1 MRQWVALTLLLPQ
14 EFQEAISNFLME
26 QGATGLE
33 EEMREESK
41 EIVLKTYF
49 PRDGREKKAMASLHR
64 YMRSLTTL
72 FSKKFSYQMS
82 TAVIP
87 EQDWGENWKQFFK
100 PVRIG
105 STLVVF
111 PPWEK
116 ARLKKGQIPVEITPG
131 MAFGTGTH
139 GTTQLCIEALEKR
152 LKRRRG
158 SVLDVGT
165 GSGILAIVAAK
176 LGAQEVWGIDIDE
189 VAIEVARENVERNG
203 VKELVRIRKGGI
215 WRIQKTFDFV
225 VANIDFKSLKRLRM
239 PLLRHLNGKGFLILS
254 GILKEQEERIRHYYL
269 ETKALRIVEMEHQEE
284 WACLT
289 FKKNGSSQICL
300 FAKRRVRE
308 NPHLRIIM
316 PLLMK

>member
-1 MRQWVALTLLLPQ
+1 MRQWVALNLLIPQ
-14 EFQEAISNFLME
+14 EFLEPVSNFLME

-33 EEMREESK
+33 EEMREDSK

-49 PRDGREKKAMASLHR
+49 PRDGREKKAIASLHR

-72 FSKKFSYQMS
+72 FSKKVSYQMS

-152 LKRRRG
+152 VRRRKG
-158 SVLDVGT
+158 TSVLDVGT

-176 LGAQEVWGIDIDE
+176 LGAQEVWGIDTDPVAVE
-189 VAIEVARENVERNG
+189 VGQRERGEKWRQGNGQDQKRRRRENSE
-203 VKELVRIRKGGI
+203 
-215 WRIQKTFDFV
+215 
-225 VANIDFKSLKRLRM
+225 NI
-239 PLLRHLNGKGFLILS
+239 
-254 GILKEQEERIRHYYL
+254 
-269 ETKALRIVEMEHQEE
+269 
-284 WACLT
+284 
-289 FKKNGSSQICL
+289 
-300 FAKRRVRE
+300 
-308 NPHLRIIM
+308 
-316 PLLMK
+316 

>member
-1 MRQWVALTLLLPQ
+1 MRQWVALTLLIPQ
-14 EFQEAISNFLME
+14 EFLEPVSNFLME

-33 EEMREESK
+33 EEMREDSK

-49 PRDGREKKAMASLHR
+49 PRDGREKKAIAGLRR
-64 YMRSLTTL
+64 YMRSLITL
-72 FSKKFSYQMS
+72 FSKKVSYRMS

-152 LKRRRG
+152 VRRRKG
-158 SVLDVGT
+158 TSVLDVGT

-176 LGAQEVWGIDIDE
+176 LGAQEVWGIDTDP
-189 VAIEVARENVERNG
+189 VAVEVARENVEKNG
-203 VKELVRIRKGGI
+203 VKEMVRIRKGDVR
-215 WRIQKTFDFV
+215 RIQKTFDFV
-225 VANIDFKSLKRLRM
+225 VANIDFKGLKRLKLTAST
-239 PLLRHLNGKGFLILS
+239 PHEQQGFSYPFRDPEGGRRQDMSRLS
-254 GILKEQEERIRHYYL
+254 GDPSPPYY
-269 ETKALRIVEMEHQEE
+269 
-284 WACLT
+284 
-289 FKKNGSSQICL
+289 
-300 FAKRRVRE
+300 
-308 NPHLRIIM
+308 
-316 PLLMK
+316 

>member
-1 MRQWVALTLLLPQ
+1 
-14 EFQEAISNFLME
+14 
-26 QGATGLE
+26 
-33 EEMREESK
+33 
-41 EIVLKTYF
+41 
-49 PRDGREKKAMASLHR
+49 
-64 YMRSLTTL
+64 
-72 FSKKFSYQMS
+72 MS

-116 ARLKKGQIPVEITPG
+116 ARLKKGRIPVEITPG

-176 LGAQEVWGIDIDE
+176 LGAQEVWGIDTDP
-189 VAIEVARENVERNG
+189 VAVEVARENVERNG
-203 VKELVRIRKGGI
+203 VKERVRIRKGDVR
-215 WRIQKTFDFV
+215 RIQKTFDFV
-225 VANIDFKSLKRLRM
+225 VANIDFKGLKRLKVQ
-239 PLLRHLNGKGFLILS
+239 LLRHLNSKGFLILS
-254 GILKEQEERIRHYYL
+254 GILKEEEDRIRHDYL
-269 ETKALRIVEMEHQEE
+269 ETRALRIVEMKHRAE
-284 WACLT
+284 WACLV
-289 FKKNGSSQICL
+289 FKRIGGCTSSRN
-300 FAKRRVRE
+300 KTM
-308 NPHLRIIM
+308 N
-316 PLLMK
+316 

>member
-1 MRQWVALTLLLPQ
+1 MRQWVALTLLIPQ
-14 EFQEAISNFLME
+14 EFLEPVSNFLME

-33 EEMREESK
+33 EEMREDSK

-49 PRDGREKKAMASLHR
+49 QRDGREKKAIASLHR

-72 FSKKFSYQMS
+72 FSKKVSYQMS

-158 SVLDVGT
+158 SVLDIGT

-176 LGAQEVWGIDIDE
+176 LGAQEVWGIDTDP
-189 VAIEVARENVERNG
+189 VAVEVARENVERNG
-203 VKELVRIRKGGI
+203 LKEMVRIRKGDVG
-215 WRIQKTFDFV
+215 RIQKTFDFV
-225 VANIDFKSLKRLRM
+225 VANIDFKGLKRLKL
-239 PLLRHLNGKGFLILS
+239 PLLRHLNSKGFLILS
-254 GILKEQEERIRHYYL
+254 GILKEEEDRIRHDYL
-269 ETKALRIVEMEHQEE
+269 ETRALRIVEMKHQED
-284 WACLT
+284 WACLV
-289 FKKNGSSQICL
+289 FKRMDL
-300 FAKRRVRE
+300 
-308 NPHLRIIM
+308 PPPPT
-316 PLLMK
+316 PLCQKGGEGGL

>member
-1 MRQWVALTLLLPQ
+1 MKQWVALTLLIPQ
-14 EFQEAISNFLME
+14 EFLEPVSNFLME

-33 EEMREESK
+33 EEMRGDSE

-49 PRDGREKKAMASLHR
+49 PRDGREKRAIASLHR

-72 FSKKFSYQMS
+72 FSKKVSCRMS

-139 GTTQLCIEALEKR
+139 GTTQLCMEALEKR
-152 LKRRRG
+152 VRRRNG
-158 SVLDVGT
+158 TAVLDVGT

-176 LGAQEVWGIDIDE
+176 LGAQEVWGIDTDPMAVE
-189 VAIEVARENVERNG
+189 AARENVERNG
-203 VKELVRIRKGGI
+203 VKDMVRIRKGDV
-215 WRIQKTFDFV
+215 WRIQKTFDVV
-225 VANIDFKSLKRLRM
+225 VANIDFKGLKRLKG

-254 GILKEQEERIRHYYL
+254 GILKEEEDRIRHDYL
-269 ETKALRIVEMEHQEE
+269 ENRALRVVEMKHREE
-284 WACLT
+284 WACLV
-289 FKKNGSSQICL
+289 FKRMEIRQ
-300 FAKRRVRE
+300 
-308 NPHLRIIM
+308 
-316 PLLMK
+316 